1 MFTKKKVAD
10 FSAEKQARLNALN
23 DCFVSDV
30 DLVTALI
37 GNLQNTT
44 ADLEKELMEIEEYQ
58 GKLTEIHSNLSVSK
72 LKNEK
77 VIANFQALVCVD

>member
-1 MFTKKKVAD
+1 MFIKKKVAD
-10 FSAEKQARLNALN
+10 FSTEKQARLNALN
-23 DCFVSDV
+23 DCFVSAV

-44 ADLEKELMEIEEYQ
+44 DDLEKELTEIEEYQ
-58 GKLTEIHSNLSVSK
+58 GKLTEIHNNLSVSK